1 MTLSSCESTVQ
12 LGATPLI
19 ASFIYCVFFND
30 VYLSQLNKD
39 KRSEGESRDI
49 SDLCAL
55 LIVAMFYRV
64 YGRCLLYLAKS
75 KMREKQRYFRPG
87 ILLLKTLKF

>member
-1 MTLSSCESTVQ
+1 MCFL
-12 LGATPLI
+12 
-19 ASFIYCVFFND
+19 ND

-49 SDLCAL
+49 SDLCVL

-75 KMREKQRYFRPG
+75 KMREKQRYFRPRD
-87 ILLLKTLKF
+87 ITIKK